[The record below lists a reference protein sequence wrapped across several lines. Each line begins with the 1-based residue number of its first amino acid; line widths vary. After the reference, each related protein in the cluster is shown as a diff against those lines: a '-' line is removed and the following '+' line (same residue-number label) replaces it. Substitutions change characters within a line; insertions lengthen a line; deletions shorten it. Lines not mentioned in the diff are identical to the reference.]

1 MELTDYEKTVYKAL
15 LYRKIKNNDK
25 LNEKEK
31 RDLIE
36 KTIDEA
42 EKSYLKTFSFYL
54 KSQLE
59 KEIATLEEKDT
70 KKYLLYTLSKKQINL
85 ITTLKALDKGT
96 ISLEKTKYKN
106 NKIFNTILNQVLQE
120 LNEDKEKEKAASILF
135 PKIKDY
141 LDSKRLRISITD
153 INILKDIEKE
163 NTINLND
170 DIIKNDLKITPE
182 KFHYKIKYL
191 SHKIKKDELDIK
203 DLFPK
208 SYLYLNLIAKN
219 LTLKE
224 IDILKYLNDEIKEE
238 NLNYH
243 NKRSYKTALQK
254 LYQKIKENKDLQ
266 VLTSII
272 YKDII
277 PDIEKRE
284 IKQLRIRIRQIN
296 NKHKNLFKRTLTVK
310 KAPKII
316 RVENNYLPYTII
328 DSIKL
333 NNYYLNNKGPYL
345 NSRNITKENLEKE
358 LIITPINNT
367 YSNLT
372 ISEKW
377 ILALRLGYIK
387 SPLYS
392 ISALANHFN
401 IEKKTITTLLHET
414 SKKIQIIKKE
424 G

>member
-1 MELTDYEKTVYKAL
+1 MRLTDYEKTVYEAL
-15 LYRKIKNNDK
+15 LYRKIKYNNN
-25 LNEKEK
+25 LNEQEK
-31 RDLIE
+31 QDLIK

-59 KEIATLEEKDT
+59 KRIKALEGKDT
-70 KKYLLYTLSKKQINL
+70 KKYLLCPLSKKQINL
-85 ITTLKALDKGT
+85 ITTLKALDEGT
-96 ISLEKTKYKN
+96 ISLEKTRYKD
-106 NKIFNTILNQVLQE
+106 NKVFSTLLNQVLQE
-120 LNEDKEKEKAASILF
+120 LNEDKYKEEAASILF

-141 LDSKRLRISITD
+141 LVSKKLRISITD
-153 INILKDIEKE
+153 INILKEIEKE
-163 NTINLND
+163 DTINLND
-170 DIIKNDLKITPE
+170 DVIKNNLKITPE

-191 SHKIKKDELDIK
+191 SHKIKKQELDIK

-208 SYLYLNLIAKN
+208 SYLYLSLIGKDI
-219 LTLKE
+219 TIKE
-224 IDILKYLNDEIKEE
+224 IDILKYLNSEIKEE

-243 NKRSYKTALQK
+243 NKRSYKNALQR

-266 VLTSII
+266 VLASII
-272 YKDII
+272 YKDIM

-284 IKQLRIRIRQIN
+284 IKLLRIRIRQIN
-296 NKHKNLFKRTLTVK
+296 NKHKNLFKRTLTIK

-316 RVENNYLPYTII
+316 KVENNYLPYTII

-333 NNYYLNNKGPYL
+333 NNYYLNNKGTYI
-345 NSRNITKENLEKE
+345 NSRKITKKE
-358 LIITPINNT
+358 LAISSINNT

-392 ISALANHFN
+392 ISYLANHFN
-401 IEKKTITTLLHET
+401 IEKRTITHLLHDT
-414 SKKIQIIKKE
+414 SKKI
-424 G
+424 